1 MGAPRLVRILLVDD
15 HNLFRQG
22 LVLLLRSRPDIQ
34 VVGEA
39 EDGQRAIQLARE
51 LSPDLILMDVHMPV
65 CDGIRAVREIKRE
78 MPQINIVMLS
88 ASDDDDDLFEA
99 IKAGADGYLLKD
111 LDPSQFLD
119 EIDGLAVGEAPI
131 SGVLA
136 DRILHAFRK
145 ESHKD
150 SAAVRSGETLTS
162 RELRTLELVVAGCT
176 NLEIADA
183 MHISKNTVKL
193 YLRTIMEK
201 LHLQNRVQ
209 IAVYAVRQGLDHAL
223 PDK

>member
-1 MGAPRLVRILLVDD
+1 MGASRLVRVLLVDD

-39 EDGQRAIQLARE
+39 ENGQVAIRLARE

-119 EIDGLAVGEAPI
+119 ELDGLAIGEAPI
-131 SGVLA
+131 SGILA
-136 DRILHAFRK
+136 DRILRAFRQ

-150 SAAVRSGETLTS
+150 KPAERCGETLTS
-162 RELRTLELVVAGCT
+162 RELRTLELVVAGCS
-176 NLEIADA
+176 NQEIADA

-209 IAVYAVRQGLDHAL
+209 IAVYAVRQGLDHAS